1 MKYIRKNGNVLEKYD
16 VIFDKKELENLMIKI
31 TQKCGERHN
40 VVENDSYRVPGNGYS
55 NYDCDEY
62 NENISY
68 NVSKNRGT
76 EYKDYEEYEVPL
88 YNYKC
93 TKYICPKIVLFIKK
107 VIYGSTDVLTDLFNK
122 DYSKIVH
129 FKTVEEKIRELINEL
144 NKCGSDVIEK
154 RKNKLEELNN
164 NISKLNNEKL
174 DVNNYKKLQKGLNE
188 LTTDL
193 SKIEKENNKKIE
205 EINKELSYM
214 LEIREL
220 NKNQEIDISYI
231 EELDGLIEFK
241 LIDTLDI
248 SNIERI
254 NSFFSEEIVKQ
265 KDVLVLKWR

>member
-1 MKYIRKNGNVLEKYD
+1 MKYIRKNENVLEKYD

-40 VVENDSYRVPGNGYS
+40 VVENDSYRVPGNDYS

-62 NENISY
+62 YENISY

-93 TKYICPKIVLFIKK
+93 TKYICPKIVLFIKGI
-107 VIYGSTDVLTDLFNK
+107 IYGNTDVLTDLFNK

-193 SKIEKENNKKIE
+193 SKIEEWQGGDIIAFKDHIGVISDK
-205 EINKELSYM
+205 
-214 LEIREL
+214 R
-220 NKNQEIDISYI
+220 NKNGIPFLIHHANPMQINY
-231 EELDGLIEFK
+231 EE
-241 LIDTLDI
+241 
-248 SNIERI
+248 
-254 NSFFSEEIVKQ
+254 
-265 KDVLVLKWR
+265 DVLELYGQDYIIGHYRIS

>member
-1 MKYIRKNGNVLEKYD
+1 M
-16 VIFDKKELENLMIKI
+16 
-31 TQKCGERHN
+31 
-40 VVENDSYRVPGNGYS
+40 
-55 NYDCDEY
+55 
-62 NENISY
+62 
-68 NVSKNRGT
+68 
-76 EYKDYEEYEVPL
+76 
-88 YNYKC
+88 
-93 TKYICPKIVLFIKK
+93 
-107 VIYGSTDVLTDLFNK
+107 
-122 DYSKIVH
+122 
-129 FKTVEEKIRELINEL
+129 
-144 NKCGSDVIEK
+144 
-154 RKNKLEELNN
+154 
-164 NISKLNNEKL
+164 NNEKL

-205 EINKELSYM
+205 ELNKELSYM